1 MIKIVRASKY
11 WLLRQIRMGF
21 AVEKAFL
28 GEEEIVKRLDR
39 KPYQVLLESS
49 IEMTPKLPSPS
60 FLRALKA
67 RGITQLMAGNHALKH
82 EGVL

>member
-11 WLLRQIRMGF
+11 WLSRQIRMGF
-21 AVEKAFL
+21 AVEKVL
-28 GEEEIVKRLDR
+28 LEGEEIDKRQDR
-39 KPYQVLLESS
+39 KPYQVLFETS

-60 FLRALKA
+60 LLRTLRA